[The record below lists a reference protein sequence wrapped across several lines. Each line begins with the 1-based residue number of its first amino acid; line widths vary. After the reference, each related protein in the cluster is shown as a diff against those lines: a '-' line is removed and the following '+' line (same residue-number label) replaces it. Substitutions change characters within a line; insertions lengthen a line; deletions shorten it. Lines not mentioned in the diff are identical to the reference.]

1 MERQPSKHEGTPK
14 PGRRRAKAY
23 QTAMEAVF
31 AIPIA
36 MGIGW
41 WADRKLGSEPWGLLV
56 GLGFGFAAFVLRL
69 AAMRR
74 MVEEAG
80 EDAER
85 ETRARRKRRKHRKKE
100 GE

>member
-1 MERQPSKHEGTPK
+1 
-14 PGRRRAKAY
+14 
-23 QTAMEAVF
+23 MEAVF

-41 WADRKLGSEPWGLLV
+41 WADRKLGSEPIGLLV
-56 GLGFGFAAFVLRL
+56 GLGFGFVTFILRL
-69 AAMRR
+69 VRMRR

-80 EDAER
+80 AEAAR
-85 ETRARRKRRKHRKKE
+85 EMKARRKRRRE

>member
-1 MERQPSKHEGTPK
+1 MERQPSKHEGTPEA
-14 PGRRRAKAY
+14 GRRRAKAY

-41 WADRKLGSEPWGLLV
+41 WVDRKLGSEPWGLLV
-56 GLGFGFAAFVLRL
+56 GLGFGFATFIFRL

-80 EDAER
+80 ADAER
-85 ETRARRKRRKHRKKE
+85 ETRARRKRRRKE